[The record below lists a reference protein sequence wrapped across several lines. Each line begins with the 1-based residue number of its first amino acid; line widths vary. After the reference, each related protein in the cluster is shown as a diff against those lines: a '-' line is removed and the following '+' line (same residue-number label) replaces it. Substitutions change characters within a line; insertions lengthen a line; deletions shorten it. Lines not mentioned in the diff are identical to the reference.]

1 MRLKMPSFFIVFPP
15 HLVWFG
21 LRPQPPSALRSRLY
35 NVVWDRRLMP
45 EGTETSGRRWRGLGG
60 RSIMVR
66 SINWSDVK
74 RKVEEMTWV
83 SNPALSAGRAV
94 SDPVRKGVAKR

>member
-1 MRLKMPSFFIVFPP
+1 M
-15 HLVWFG
+15 G
-21 LRPQPPSALRSRLY
+21 LTPDAGEDVNPRPVLR
-35 NVVWDRRLMP
+35 D
-45 EGTETSGRRWRGLGG
+45 LGG

-83 SNPALSAGRAV
+83 SNPALSAERAV
-94 SDPVRKGVAKR
+94 SDPVRKVVAKR